1 MKVFLPLLIVECGT
15 SETLCSRE
23 KSVCFGYFIPLK
35 THQTVKLS
43 LQRGHEGKQKW
54 RLKGGKKEEKNP
66 SWNWAVCHREKKK
79 IVFFFFFA
87 LLLFYF
93 LFWSASLFTSGLHD
107 RKSERRV
114 LPVWTLVNTLEAWE
128 NVKAQLW
135 SECCKWSGDSFSAWV
150 CLCTFVC
157 AWGERE
163 SERDVVF
170 VCGTMCAA
178 DAAIFIS
185 HSWRPRKCSVS
196 WLTVIF
202 SVSACL
208 PEMCW

>member
-1 MKVFLPLLIVECGT
+1 MVSARHCALVKNLFVSDTPFLWKPIRSSLYNADMKGN
-15 SETLCSRE
+15 
-23 KSVCFGYFIPLK
+23 KSGGSK
-35 THQTVKLS
+35 A
-43 LQRGHEGKQKW
+43 GK
-54 RLKGGKKEEKNP
+54 GKKKKQAGIERF
-66 SWNWAVCHREKKK
+66 VIVKKK
-79 IVFFFFFA
+79 RQYASF
-87 LLLFYF
+87 LLLPCCCLIF

-163 SERDVVF
+163 RGWER
-170 VCGTMCAA
+170 
-178 DAAIFIS
+178 
-185 HSWRPRKCSVS
+185 CSVCMWHYVCS
-196 WLTVIF
+196 RCSDLYLSF
-202 SVSACL
+202 MASK
-208 PEMCW
+208 EM

>member
-1 MKVFLPLLIVECGT
+1 MYFFCSTGCSLSRNNPSDVTSRNENNVSVFLETIKVFLPLLIVECGI

-23 KSVCFGYFIPLK
+23 KSVCFEYFIPLK
-35 THQTVKLS
+35 THQKFS

-54 RLKGGKKEEKNP
+54 RLKGGKREEKNKLELSGLS
-66 SWNWAVCHREKKK
+66 SWKKK
-79 IVFFFFFA
+79 RQYASFFF
-87 LLLFYF
+87 LPCCYLIF

-157 AWGERE
+157 AWGERV
-163 SERDVVF
+163 R
-170 VCGTMCAA
+170 
-178 DAAIFIS
+178 
-185 HSWRPRKCSVS
+185 
-196 WLTVIF
+196 
-202 SVSACL
+202 
-208 PEMCW
+208 EM